1 MKLQNFFESAIDQN
15 VDYRILSNRVMYDG
29 QGRLDSIQ
37 WLNDRFLKLLG
48 EIDRQ
53 SKGKLKIVD
62 NQQLIQL
69 TDEFA
74 KYYVGFHKSTAEL
87 INMIKGNKENLS
99 PEAQKMIK
107 KSLGATAQLGFE
119 FAQLEAVFDKVTTKL
134 TPNMVQAIKQRDKM
148 YYKRWQY

>member
-53 SKGKLKIVD
+53 SKGKLQIVD
-62 NQQLIQL
+62 NQQLI
-69 TDEFA
+69 
-74 KYYVGFHKSTAEL
+74 Y
-87 INMIKGNKENLS
+87 KGDALS
-99 PEAQKMIK
+99 NEIIIWT
-107 KSLGATAQLGFE
+107 SFL
-119 FAQLEAVFDKVTTKL
+119 
-134 TPNMVQAIKQRDKM
+134 N
-148 YYKRWQY
+148 YSSS